1 MLEFDG
7 LDAELCRTLLAQMF
21 ELAGTPAAMP
31 GGSAIDVFPHVLA
44 HRSRRFHRVSQRDRG
59 LSFGI
64 HRARPR
70 PGSIQRVPGTSSSRH
85 IIIAPGAVPLL
96 VHDMSSLAAL
106 DPSGPQA

>member
-7 LDAELCRTLLAQMF
+7 FDAGLCRTLLAQMF
-21 ELAGTPAAMP
+21 ELAGIPAAMP
-31 GGSAIDVFPHVLA
+31 GGSAIDVFPMSLLIA
-44 HRSRRFHRVSQRDRG
+44 PIGVSQRDRG

-85 IIIAPGAVPLL
+85 IIIATGAVPLL

-106 DPSGPQA
+106 DPSGPRA